1 MNRVALLALILVSA
15 CGPSA
20 AVPDAAAGA
29 SPTAGRLPASG
40 PVGPTVISLVPTATP
55 VPPTSVPA
63 RQLTG
68 DTLAAALKASG
79 MPITEIVIYT
89 PESDPNK
96 LLGRPGQYVAK
107 VNWRDQRTEPTPFP
121 TVSGFA
127 FPTTEPTPPDAT
139 IEVFPDDAT
148 LRTRQEYTEAISKS
162 SPLLLQYIYANTAR
176 RALMRLPKDFTPDQA
191 QAYQAWLA
199 TL

>member
-1 MNRVALLALILVSA
+1 MRRVALLALVLASA
-15 CGPSA
+15 CGQSDVAPSA
-20 AVPDAAAGA
+20 APGLSSTAASVA
-29 SPTAGRLPASG
+29 TG
-40 PVGPTVISLVPTATP
+40 PPGPTVISLLPTRTPAPPTP
-55 VPPTSVPA
+55 VAASPM
-63 RQLTG
+63 TG
-68 DTLAAALKASG
+68 DIIATALKASG

-89 PESDPNK
+89 AESDPNK

-107 VNWRDQRTEPTPFP
+107 VSWRDQRTEPTPFP

-127 FPTTEPTPPDAT
+127 FPTSEPTPPDAT

-148 LRTRQEYTEAISKS
+148 LKTRQDYTEAISKS
-162 SPLLLQYIYANTAR
+162 SPLFLQYISVNARR

-191 QAYQAWLA
+191 QAYQAWLG